1 MTRLHGRSIFNI
13 LGVLIIL
20 NGVCITLCL
29 PFSLYYE
36 EESWKA
42 IAISAGLSFLIGGI
56 AYGATRRNRES
67 IKKRE
72 GYLIVGLGWII
83 LSLFG
88 SLPYYLSG
96 AIPEYTDAFFETMSG
111 YTTTGASILTDIEA
125 LPKGLLFWRSMTQW
139 IGGMGMIVLAVAILP
154 ILGVGGMQLFSA
166 EASGISYDKLQP
178 RIKDTAKRLYIIYIG
193 MTAITC
199 ALLMY
204 GGMDFFDGINHAL
217 TTLSTGGFSTKNAS
231 VGYWDSA
238 FIQYVITAFMF
249 LGGTNF
255 VMLYLILK
263 GNFKKPFENEEFKYY
278 VIVVISV
285 TLLVTTVL
293 FVNGH
298 GAFEKSFRDALFQ
311 VISIVTTTGFAT
323 ADFTHWGAI
332 LTWIFFLLM
341 FVGGSAGSTAG
352 GIKIV
357 RHVLV
362 AKNSVIELKRLL
374 HPSAIIPVRYSG
386 KPVKHEITSNTLA
399 FVIIYITIFGV
410 GSLVMTLMGMD
421 VISAVGAVATSLG
434 NVGPGLG
441 EVGPSA
447 NFSAIHTEGKWFLAF
462 LMMLGR
468 LELFTVLIL
477 FTAYF
482 WRKQ

>member
-20 NGVCITLCL
+20 NGFCIALCL
-29 PFSLYYE
+29 PFSLHYQ

-56 AYGATRRNRES
+56 AYGSTIRTRES

-178 RIKDTAKRLYIIYIG
+178 RIKDTAKRLYIIYLG

-217 TTLSTGGFSTKNAS
+217 TTLSTGGFSTKNVS
-231 VGYWDSA
+231 VAYWDSA

-249 LGGTNF
+249 VGGTNF
-255 VMLYLILK
+255 VMLYLMLK
-263 GNFKKPFENEEFKYY
+263 GNFRKPFENEEFKYY
-278 VIVVISV
+278 VILVLGV

-293 FVNGH
+293 FYNGH
-298 GAFEKSFRDALFQ
+298 GELEKTFRDALFQ

-341 FVGGSAGSTAG
+341 FTGASAGSTSG

-410 GSLVMTLMGMD
+410 GSLAMTLMGMD

-441 EVGPSA
+441 DVGPSA
-447 NFSAIHTEGKWFLAF
+447 NFSEVHTEGKWFLAF

>member
-13 LGVLIIL
+13 LGVLILL
-20 NGVCITLCL
+20 NGICITLCL

-42 IAISAGLSFLIGGI
+42 IAIAAGLSFLIGGL
-56 AYGATRRNRES
+56 AYGTTIRNRES

-111 YTTTGASILTDIEA
+111 YTTTGATILTNIEVM
-125 LPKGLLFWRSMTQW
+125 PKGLLFWRSMTQW

-178 RIKDTAKRLYIIYIG
+178 RIKDTAKRLYIIYFG

-204 GGMDFFDGINHAL
+204 GGMDFYDGINHAL

-231 VGYWDSA
+231 IAYWDSA

-249 LGGTNF
+249 IGGTNF
-255 VMLYLILK
+255 VMLYLMLK
-263 GNFKKPFENEEFKYY
+263 GNFRKPFENEEFKYY
-278 VIVVISV
+278 VILVLGV
-285 TLLVTTVL
+285 TILVTTVL

-298 GAFEKSFRDALFQ
+298 GPLEKTFRDALFQ
-311 VISIVTTTGFAT
+311 VIAIVTTTGYAT

-341 FVGGSAGSTAG
+341 FTGASAGSTAG

-441 EVGPSA
+441 EVGPSS

>member
-1 MTRLHGRSIFNI
+1 MTRLHGKSIFNI

-20 NGVCITLCL
+20 NGFCIALCL
-29 PFSLYYE
+29 PFALHYE

-42 IAISAGLSFLIGGI
+42 IAIAAGLSLLIGGI
-56 AYGATRRNRES
+56 AYGTTLKARES
-67 IKKRE
+67 LKKRE

-88 SLPYYLSG
+88 SLPYFLSG
-96 AIPEYTDAFFETMSG
+96 AIPNYTDAFFETMSG
-111 YTTTGASILTDIEA
+111 YTTTGATILTDIEA
-125 LPKGLLFWRSMTQW
+125 MPKGLLFWRSLTQW

-166 EASGISYDKLQP
+166 EAPGVSHDKLQP
-178 RIKDTAKRLYIIYIG
+178 RIKDTAKRLYIIYVG

-217 TTLSTGGFSTKNAS
+217 TTLATGGFSTKTAS
-231 VGYWDSA
+231 IAYWDSA

-249 LGGTNF
+249 IGGTNF
-255 VMLYLILK
+255 VLLYIMLK
-263 GNFKKPFENEEFKYY
+263 GNFSKLFQNEEFKYY
-278 VIVVISV
+278 VILVLGV
-285 TLLVTTVL
+285 TVLVTTVL

-298 GAFEKSFRDALFQ
+298 GALEKTFRDALFQ

-341 FVGGSAGSTAG
+341 FTGASAGSTSG

-357 RHVLV
+357 RHVIV

-374 HPSAIIPVRYSG
+374 HPAAIIPVRFSG
-386 KPVKHEITSNTLA
+386 KPVKHEITSNILA
-399 FVIIYITIFGV
+399 FVIIYITVFGV
-410 GSLVMTLMGMD
+410 GSLIMTLMGVD
-421 VISAVGAVATSLG
+421 VITSVGAVAAAVG
-434 NVGPGLG
+434 NVGPGIG
-441 EVGPSA
+441 DIGPSA
-447 NFSAIHTEGKWFLAF
+447 NYAAIPTEGKWFLAF